1 MVSCGHV
8 DCCGAGNLPASITL
22 MYEREMRTEVPCVFQ
37 YLDTS
42 QKRRKRKRRKKR
54 QEEKKEKK
62 QKEEREKGDN
72 KKENGTEK

>member
-1 MVSCGHV
+1 M

-22 MYEREMRTEVPCVFQ
+22 MYEREMRTEVLCVFQ
-37 YLDTS
+37 YLDTL
-42 QKRRKRKRRKKR
+42 QKRKRKRRKKQ